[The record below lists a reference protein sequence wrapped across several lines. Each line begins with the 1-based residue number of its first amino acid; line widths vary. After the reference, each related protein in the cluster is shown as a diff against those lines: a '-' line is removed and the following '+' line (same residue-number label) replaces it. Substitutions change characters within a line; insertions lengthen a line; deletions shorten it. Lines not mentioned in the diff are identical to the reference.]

1 MANIRREAIET
12 GEFLKQCGMDELGD
26 LLLELSEELRK
37 TSLKV
42 IESERAKDKAVRMF
56 RKSADVLEK
65 VVIK

>member
-65 VVIK
+65 VVTK